1 MPFLPTPLK
10 SRGFVLGFARTR
22 LRPTQQS
29 GLKKKKKNMEILEPI
44 SSSKEKNRAEAG
56 SIGVPKKSSA

>member
-29 GLKKKKKNMEILEPI
+29 GLKKKNNMEILEPI
-44 SSSKEKNRAEAG
+44 SSSKEKNKAEAG